1 MEVGKIVTLT
11 LPLTDTTATNTT
23 RNYRVKVYCTRN
35 GVAYPKIDTTY
46 TIPIGSKTTSR
57 QFPLVFTNPG
67 QFSTCV
73 EILYSFCICIS
84 SFHAYYNHSD
94 KAAPKSD
101 ESR

>member
-73 EILYSFCICIS
+73 EILST
-84 SFHAYYNHSD
+84 D
-94 KAAPKSD
+94 GTLLT
-101 ESR
+101 SRTGKNPDTTYDCR